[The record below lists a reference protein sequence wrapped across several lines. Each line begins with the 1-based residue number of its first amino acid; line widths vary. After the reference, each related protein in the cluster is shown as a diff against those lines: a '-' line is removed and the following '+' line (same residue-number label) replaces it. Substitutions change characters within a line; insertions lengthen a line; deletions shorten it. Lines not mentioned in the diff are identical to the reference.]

1 MSDDTGIR
9 LRRRLT
15 TRLVADT
22 IIATAAGLLV
32 LILLAPTSGIDTQYI
47 DTRSPECTSAF
58 GYPVPCGWG
67 LSVGAAVAAALVAA
81 VVLTALRRRRR

>member
-1 MSDDTGIR
+1 MSDDTDIR
-9 LRRRLT
+9 LRHHVT
-15 TRLVADT
+15 ARLVADT

-32 LILLAPTSGIDTQYI
+32 LILLAPTSSIDTQ
-47 DTRSPECTSAF
+47 SPECTSAF

-67 LSVGAAVAAALVAA
+67 LSVGAAMTAALVAA

>member
-1 MSDDTGIR
+1 MSDDTDIR
-9 LRRRLT
+9 LRHHLT
-15 TRLVADT
+15 ARLVADT

-32 LILLAPTSGIDTQYI
+32 LILLAPTSGIDTQ
-47 DTRSPECTSAF
+47 SPECTSAF

-67 LSVGAAVAAALVAA
+67 LSVGAAMTAALVAA

>member
-1 MSDDTGIR
+1 MSDDTDIR
-9 LRRRLT
+9 LRHHRT
-15 TRLVADT
+15 ARLVADT

-32 LILLAPTSGIDTQYI
+32 LILLAPTSGV
-47 DTRSPECTSAF
+47 DTRPPECTSAF

-67 LSVGAAVAAALVAA
+67 LSVGAAVAATVVAA

>member
-1 MSDDTGIR
+1 MSNDTDIR

-15 TRLVADT
+15 ARLVADT

-32 LILLAPTSGIDTQYI
+32 LILLAPTSGTTQ
-47 DTRSPECTSAF
+47 SPECTSAF

-81 VVLTALRRRRR
+81 VVLTSLRRRRRESPRSP

>member
-1 MSDDTGIR
+1 MSDDTDIR
-9 LRRRLT
+9 LRHHRT
-15 TRLVADT
+15 ARLVADT

-32 LILLAPTSGIDTQYI
+32 LILLAPTSGIDTQ
-47 DTRSPECTSAF
+47 SPECTSAF

-67 LSVGAAVAAALVAA
+67 LSVGAAMTAALVAA

>member
-1 MSDDTGIR
+1 MTDDTDSR
-9 LRRRLT
+9 LRYHLT
-15 TRLVADT
+15 ARLVADT

-32 LILLAPTSGIDTQYI
+32 LILLAPTSGTDTQ
-47 DTRSPECTSAF
+47 SPECTSAF

-67 LSVGAAVAAALVAA
+67 LSVGAAVATAVVAA

>member
-1 MSDDTGIR
+1 MSDDTDIR
-9 LRRRLT
+9 LRHHRT
-15 TRLVADT
+15 ARLVADT

-32 LILLAPTSGIDTQYI
+32 LILLAPTSGIDTQ
-47 DTRSPECTSAF
+47 SPECTSAF